1 MFDKLK
7 STISKALTMGNLV
20 KVLVAIVILIGVAI
34 WSYYFFVKPK
44 IDASYVPNKEFLD
57 KDKVDSDD
65 EAYLYFFYTT
75 WCPHCKTARKPWDM
89 LKTYVNENGG

>member
-57 KDKVDSDD
+57 KDKVDGDD
-65 EAYLYFFYTT
+65 KSYLYFFYTT
-75 WCPHCKTARKPWDM
+75 
-89 LKTYVNENGG
+89 